1 MSEAPKLTKKELQA
15 KIESLEKELYL
26 YKNRTQLARNYVIL
40 QKEYDE
46 QRVKFYKKRK
56 EWLAEQDV
64 VDVSDEETDEDNL

>member
-1 MSEAPKLTKKELQA
+1 MTEIKLTKKELQA

-40 QKEYDE
+40 QKEYEE

-56 EWLAEQDV
+56 EWLAEGEV
-64 VDVSDEETDEDNL
+64 VEVSDEETDEDNL

>member
-1 MSEAPKLTKKELQA
+1 MTEIKLTKKELQA

-56 EWLAEQDV
+56 EWLAEGV
-64 VDVSDEETDEDNL
+64 GVEVSDEETDEDNL